1 VILNGDWVEY
11 NNQFEATGKTLDPC
25 PVSITKMKIIRNK
38 NCKECPKN
46 KREDMVWQ
54 KGCQDGFEL
63 GLHYL
68 KAIIEKN

>member
-1 VILNGDWVEY
+1 
-11 NNQFEATGKTLDPC
+11 
-25 PVSITKMKIIRNK
+25 MKIIRNK